1 MTTPP
6 RVDSVSIKV
15 TYKGGNALE
24 MDVGIPIMAPG
35 SDTRLR
41 IDKAVADLIRLLMEA
56 TE

>member
-15 TYKGGNALE
+15 TYKGGNVLD
-24 MDVGIPIMAPG
+24 MDVGIAVNVCD
-35 SDTRLR
+35 DTRKR
-41 IDKAVADLIRLLMEA
+41 INEAVDNLIRLLMEA